1 MLLSINERKHWKDPS
16 SLSPAQLELQDEEIF
31 QTARLVKYVLSYP
44 QPTQALMSFSPMQLR
59 PFHVDDL
66 RRLRRGLPRFGA

>member
-31 QTARLVKYVLSYP
+31 QTARLVKCV
-44 QPTQALMSFSPMQLR
+44 F
-59 PFHVDDL
+59 
-66 RRLRRGLPRFGA
+66 